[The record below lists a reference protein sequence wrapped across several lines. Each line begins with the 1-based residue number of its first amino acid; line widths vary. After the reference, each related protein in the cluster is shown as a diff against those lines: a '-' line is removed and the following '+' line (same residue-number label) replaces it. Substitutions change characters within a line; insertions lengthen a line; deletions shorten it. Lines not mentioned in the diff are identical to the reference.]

1 MGNICCGEENAPAPM
16 RKIDAPLPE
25 INIDVPVLTPKKKE
39 KSSFKPLTRGD
50 AFQKFEGKFPFH
62 EA

>member
-1 MGNICCGEENAPAPM
+1 MCCGEENAPAPM

-25 INIDVPVLTPKKKE
+25 ININIPVLTPKKKE

-50 AFQKFEGKFPFH
+50 AF
-62 EA
+62 